1 LDTLMTRTLSWLTN
15 AFPLWILLGSVTAL
29 VTPEPVTWFAGPWIV
44 WGLAV
49 IMLGMGLTLTFS
61 DFRAVLAMP
70 RAGIIGV
77 CSQFG
82 IMPLLGW
89 AVAELLGLAA
99 IDPHL
104 AVGLILVA
112 CCPGGTASNVI
123 TYLARANVA
132 LSVLMTMA
140 STFAAILFTPLLTK
154 WLAGTLVAVDAAG
167 LCLSTVQVVLIPV
180 LLGLLLNR
188 FLPKTSRRLSQGSP
202 LVSVITIVLIVSS
215 VIGQNREIILTAGWR
230 LLLAP
235 ALLHLGGF
243 GLGYLVARLCRL
255 SEDSSRTISIEVGMQ
270 NSGLGTMLATKHF
283 PGTIAPAP
291 CAISAVYHSLIG
303 SILAGLWRIWPP
315 KKTSQLHSAGNDLG
329 ETV

>member
-1 LDTLMTRTLSWLTN
+1 MTRTLAWLTN
-15 AFPLWILLGSVTAL
+15 AFPLWILVGSIAAL
-29 VTPEPVTWFAGPWIV
+29 IKPEMLTWFAGPWIV

-49 IMLGMGLTLTFS
+49 IMIGMGLTLTFS
-61 DFRAVLAMP
+61 DFREVLAMP

-89 AVAELLGLAA
+89 GVAEMLGLAE

-132 LSVLMTMA
+132 LSVMMTMA
-140 STFAAILFTPLLTK
+140 STFAAILLTPLLTK
-154 WLAGTLVAVDAAG
+154 WLAGTLVEVDAVG

-188 FLPKTSRRLSQGSP
+188 FFPKTSRRLSQGSP
-202 LVSVITIVLIVSS
+202 LVSVMAIVLIVSS
-215 VIGQNREIILTAGWR
+215 VIGQNRDIILTAGWR

-243 GLGYLVARLCRL
+243 GLGYIVARLCRL
-255 SEDSSRTISIEVGMQ
+255 SEESSRTISIEVGMQ
-270 NSGLGTMLATKHF
+270 NSGLGTVLATKHF
-283 PGTIAPAP
+283 PGSLAPAP

-303 SILAGLWRIWPP
+303 SVLAGVWRVWPP
-315 KKTSQLHSAGNDLG
+315 KKTSPLHSSDNDLG
-329 ETV
+329 EPV

>member
-1 LDTLMTRTLSWLTN
+1 MTRTIAWLTN
-15 AFPLWILLGSVTAL
+15 AFPLWILLGSVAAL
-29 VTPEPVTWFAGPWIV
+29 IKPELLTWFAGPWIV

-61 DFRAVLAMP
+61 DFREVLAMP

-77 CSQFG
+77 GCQFG

-89 AVAELLGLAA
+89 GVAELLGLAK

-132 LSVLMTMA
+132 LSVLMTIA

-154 WLAGTLVAVDAAG
+154 WLAGTLVEVDAVG

-180 LLGLLLNR
+180 FLGLLLNR
-188 FLPKTSRRLSQGSP
+188 FIPKTAQRISKISP
-202 LVSVITIVLIVSS
+202 LISVMAIVLIVSS

-243 GLGYLVARLCRL
+243 SLGYVVARLCQL
-255 SEDSSRTISIEVGMQ
+255 SEESSRTISIEVGMQ
-270 NSGLGTMLATKHF
+270 NSGLGTVLATKHF
-283 PGTIAPAP
+283 PSTMAPAP

-303 SILAGLWRIWPP
+303 SVLAGVWRLYPSKP
-315 KKTSQLHSAGNDLG
+315 KS
-329 ETV
+329 

>member
-1 LDTLMTRTLSWLTN
+1 MPRILTWLTN
-15 AFPLWILLGSVTAL
+15 AFPLWILLGSVAAL
-29 VTPEPVTWFAGPWIV
+29 CKPELVTWFVGPLIV
-44 WGLAV
+44 WGLTI
-49 IMLGMGLTLTFS
+49 IMLGMGLTLTFA
-61 DFRAVLAMP
+61 DFREVFSMP
-70 RAGIIGV
+70 RAGLIGV
-77 CSQFG
+77 SCQFG

-89 AVAELLGLAA
+89 GVAELLGLAD

-132 LSVLMTMA
+132 LSVLMTMT
-140 STFAAILFTPLLTK
+140 STFAAVLLTPLLTK
-154 WLAGTLVAVDAAG
+154 WLAGTLVKIDAVG

-180 LLGLLLNR
+180 LLGLLANR
-188 FLPKTSRRLSQGSP
+188 FIPQTSQRISRVSP
-202 LVSVITIVLIVSS
+202 LVSVIAIVLIVSS

-243 GLGYLVARLCRL
+243 GLGYVVARLFRL
-255 SEDSSRTISIEVGMQ
+255 PEESVRTISIEVGMQ
-270 NSGLGTMLATKHF
+270 NSGLGTVLATKHF
-283 PGTIAPAP
+283 PGSLAPAP

-303 SILAGLWRIWPP
+303 SVLAGAWRLYPA
-315 KKTSQLHSAGNDLG
+315 KTKS
-329 ETV
+329 

>member
-1 LDTLMTRTLSWLTN
+1 MTRTLAWLTN
-15 AFPLWILLGSVTAL
+15 AFPLWILIGSIAAL
-29 VTPEPVTWFAGPWIV
+29 IKPEMLTWFAGPWIV

-61 DFRAVLAMP
+61 DFREVLAMP

-89 AVAELLGLAA
+89 GVAELLGLAE

-132 LSVLMTMA
+132 LSVMMTMA
-140 STFAAILFTPLLTK
+140 STFAAILLTPLLTK
-154 WLAGTLVAVDAAG
+154 WLAGTLVEVDAVG

-188 FLPKTSRRLSQGSP
+188 FFPKTSRRLSEGSP
-202 LVSVITIVLIVSS
+202 LVSVLAIVLIVSS
-215 VIGQNREIILTAGWR
+215 VIGQNRDIILTAGWR

-243 GLGYLVARLCRL
+243 GLGYIIARVCRL
-255 SEDSSRTISIEVGMQ
+255 SEESSRTISIEVGMQ
-270 NSGLGTMLATKHF
+270 NSGLGTVLATKHF
-283 PGTIAPAP
+283 PGSLAPAP

-303 SILAGLWRIWPP
+303 SVLAGIWRVWPA
-315 KKTSQLHSAGNDLG
+315 KKTSPLYPSDIDLG
-329 ETV
+329 EPV

>member
-1 LDTLMTRTLSWLTN
+1 MPRILTWLTN
-15 AFPLWILLGSVTAL
+15 AFPLWILLGSVAAL
-29 VTPEPVTWFAGPWIV
+29 CKPELVTWFAGPLIV
-44 WGLAV
+44 WGLAI
-49 IMLGMGLTLTFS
+49 IMLGMGLTLTFA
-61 DFRAVLAMP
+61 DFREVFAMP
-70 RAGIIGV
+70 RAGLIGV
-77 CSQFG
+77 LCQFG

-89 AVAELLGLAA
+89 GVAELLGLAD

-132 LSVLMTMA
+132 LSVLMTMT
-140 STFAAILFTPLLTK
+140 STFAAVLLTPLLTK
-154 WLAGTLVAVDAAG
+154 WLAGTLVKIDAAG

-180 LLGLLLNR
+180 WLGLLANR
-188 FLPKTSRRLSQGSP
+188 FIPKTSQRFSKLSP
-202 LVSVITIVLIVSS
+202 LISVIAIVLIVSS

-243 GLGYLVARLCRL
+243 GLGYAVARLFRL
-255 SEDSSRTISIEVGMQ
+255 PEESVRTISIEVGMQ
-270 NSGLGTMLATKHF
+270 NSGLGTVLATKHF
-283 PGTIAPAP
+283 PGSLAPAP

-303 SILAGLWRIWPP
+303 SVLAGAWRFYPA
-315 KKTSQLHSAGNDLG
+315 KTKS
-329 ETV
+329 